1 MTVSRVRV
9 EGIEP
14 IVEMLGALPAEVR
27 KAART
32 SLNRQATATR
42 KVDIVE
48 ALMAGTGIQRK
59 VLNDRLPIS
68 RANRELI
75 AIIKA
80 DPAGIPVPA
89 YMGWRYQPTGRH
101 PTRHRIIVRWPG
113 AGTKIAAGFVN
124 PFGTYKA
131 PISTRLYAY
140 RGDTSKY
147 VALAPSAASLRKY
160 VYANSEMEVTG
171 EQLARRFHDFLFDIV
186 RRRPVPDEP

>member
-1 MTVSRVRV
+1 MTVRQVRI

-14 IVEMLGALPAEVR
+14 IIEMLGALPAEVR

-32 SLNRQATATR
+32 SLNRQVTATR
-42 KVDIVE
+42 KSDIVE
-48 ALMAGTGIQRK
+48 PLMAATGIQRK
-59 VLNDRLPIS
+59 VLNDRIPIS

-75 AIIKA
+75 AVIKA
-80 DPAGIPVPA
+80 NQYGIPVPA
-89 YMGWRYQPTGRH
+89 YTWNHQPTGFH
-101 PTRHRIIVRWPG
+101 PTRHRIFVKWPG
-113 AGTKIAAGFVN
+113 GRFKVAAGFVN

-147 VALAPSAASLRKY
+147 VALAPSAASLRKA
-160 VYANSEMEVTG
+160 VYNETEMGVTAQ
-171 EQLARRFHDFLFDIV
+171 ELAVRFYKFLEDIV

>member
-48 ALMAGTGIQRK
+48 PLMAGTGIQRK

-80 DPAGIPVPA
+80 SPFGIPVPA
-89 YMGWRYQPTGRH
+89 YVGWKSQPTGRH
-101 PTRHRIIVRWPG
+101 PTRYRIIVRWPG
-113 AGTKIAAGFVN
+113 TGTKIAAGFVN

-131 PISTRLYAY
+131 PLTTRLK
-140 RGDTSKY
+140 GIKLGI
-147 VALAPSAASLRKY
+147 ALGPSAASLRKA
-160 VYANSEMEVTG
+160 VYNESEMGVTG
-171 EQLARRFHDFLFDIV
+171 EQLAQRFNDFLADIV
-186 RRRPVPDEP
+186 RRRPVPNEP